1 MILNFHNEIEGW
13 RINKYEDIKLPNVEY
28 EITKN
33 EIIEIPIYKHTIIEI
48 KNKYDTDNIIEAIKE
63 NNPMMIR
70 GVYPGIG
77 KSFICQKMVD
87 KGYKVIF
94 ICPTNRLLQE
104 FEGDTLTLNNF
115 FGISFGD
122 VKLEPFDY
130 LFRV

>member
-1 MILNFHNEIEGW
+1 
-13 RINKYEDIKLPNVEY
+13 
-28 EITKN
+28 
-33 EIIEIPIYKHTIIEI
+33 
-48 KNKYDTDNIIEAIKE
+48 
-63 NNPMMIR
+63 
-70 GVYPGIG
+70 
-77 KSFICQKMVD
+77 MVD
-87 KGYKVIF
+87 KDYKVIF